1 MVQLPSKDQ
10 KEAIEAVLLHNN
22 KKREEGKGP
31 LAFIVTFDCQQNEAD
46 SEKMRGLCD
55 AMGYGRAKTPEESD
69 LILVN
74 TCAIRQHAELKA
86 LSTIGR
92 YKHIK
97 TKNPSLIIGVCGCMT
112 AEEHR
117 VDESKHRYPYVDFTT
132 PPSAIGRIPAL
143 LDAVLRCRHRYFLL
157 NEQSNALE
165 GLPIARTVPHRAWVS
180 IMYGCN
186 NFCSYC
192 IVPYV
197 RGRERSRARA
207 SIVNE
212 VKALLAGGAKEITL
226 LGQNVNSYKSDVDFP
241 TLLEE
246 LDGLEGEFILRFM
259 TSHPKDVSSRLI
271 EVVAKG
277 KHIEPHFHL
286 PLQSGSDRIL
296 KEMNRHYD
304 KKRYLSVAS
313 ALKQAKPDIV
323 LTSDIIVGFPGETEE
338 DFEETLSVVRQVE
351 FDSVFS
357 FIYSPRKGTPAAK
370 MEEQVPPH
378 IQSERFARL
387 VALQNDIGKEKNMLY
402 EGRAVRVLVDGLSK
416 NDPEIYSGRT
426 DGGKLVHLRATRDD
440 IGQFVTVHIERAAT
454 FELFGTIVK

>member
-1 MVQLPSKDQ
+1 M
-10 KEAIEAVLLHNN
+10 
-22 KKREEGKGP
+22 
-31 LAFIVTFDCQQNEAD
+31 
-46 SEKMRGLCD
+46 
-55 AMGYGRAKTPEESD
+55 
-69 LILVN
+69 
-74 TCAIRQHAELKA
+74 
-86 LSTIGR
+86 
-92 YKHIK
+92 
-97 TKNPSLIIGVCGCMT
+97 
-112 AEEHR
+112 
-117 VDESKHRYPYVDFTT
+117 
-132 PPSAIGRIPAL
+132 
-143 LDAVLRCRHRYFLL
+143 
-157 NEQSNALE
+157 E

-454 FELFGTIVK
+454 FELFGLMHTPIFILTT